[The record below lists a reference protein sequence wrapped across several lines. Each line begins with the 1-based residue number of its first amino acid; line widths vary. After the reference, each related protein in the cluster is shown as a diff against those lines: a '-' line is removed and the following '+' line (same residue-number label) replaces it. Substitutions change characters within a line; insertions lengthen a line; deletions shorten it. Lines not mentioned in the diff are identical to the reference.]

1 MSSTL
6 PTPPPFQQWQQFFPN
21 GNAYG
26 YDQNE
31 LNQILS
37 GVSGTYATVK
47 QQAAGDIARD
57 TLRAIDRNGQDNMST
72 TERTAAQLAMA
83 IERNGSMGMNTT
95 QQSAAELAS
104 AVERNG
110 ANGMSTTERV
120 NSQLAMAVERNGA
133 GGISTTER
141 AAAQLAS
148 AVDRNGALNFGAIER
163 TAGEARLTTVV
174 ADAATR
180 QATNDSIRD
189 VLRAV
194 DLNGSNGV
202 VTTKDAHNGLLGA
215 IERNAGEGRMTTV
228 TTSGHMD
235 ARMTDVRH
243 AIIADMNRGTNE
255 LLGTIRQS
263 NEALT
268 ASIHN
273 GHWETR
279 NDLKTGFGQSMIE
292 HLKGN
297 NEINENMYKAH
308 AIQVLESQKLGSRS
322 DDQYASLLL
331 EQQKVKEYL
340 SSKSDNHFAINQL
353 EQHKVK
359 EYLSNKGD
367 NHFAINQLEMQK
379 VKEGLAMQAC
389 NNYSSTQLEIQKVR
403 EGLSTQSSEQFAIT
417 QLEAQKVREQLS
429 TQSAQQFAIS
439 QLEAQKV
446 REQLSSQLAEAKY
459 EALKSQQV
467 LSDKMRE
474 CCCEVKM
481 KIDDIDRDRLRDKLI
496 VQKEKTNT
504 FELLE
509 MTDLLGR
516 GRGYGGHGRR
526 RSRSRSG
533 SRERR

>member
-1 MSSTL
+1 MSNATNNMSSTL

-95 QQSAAELAS
+95 QQSAAELA
-104 AVERNG
+104 
-110 ANGMSTTERV
+110 
-120 NSQLAMAVERNGA
+120 MAVERNGA
-133 GGISTTER
+133 GGMSTTER

-228 TTSGHMD
+228 TTGGHMD
-235 ARMTDVRH
+235 ARLTDVRH
-243 AIIADMNRGTNE
+243 AIINDTNRGTNE

-268 ASIHN
+268 TAIHN

-279 NDLKTGFGQSMIE
+279 NDMKTGFGQSMIE

-331 EQQKVKEYL
+331 EQQ
-340 SSKSDNHFAINQL
+340 
-353 EQHKVK
+353 KVK